1 MMMALGGCVLALLM
15 LALGGDSVLKGA
27 SGLSRRFGWSPF
39 VTGLLL
45 VAFGTSIPELAVNA
59 RAFFT
64 GSQSLA
70 LGNAIGSNIVNFGLT
85 LGLAA
90 IVAPLLVRWRAL
102 APLLICLIV
111 ATIALIALGYDGVLS
126 RIEGLIFVIVFFVI
140 VMIAIARSRAE
151 SEDLRNELAAFIRP
165 GQKGFLTTVQ
175 NFLLV
180 LLVLVGAYGPNLA
193 PVVVGVLEFLLL
205 FGISGV
211 GVMLHRR
218 SKLLQT
224 DADFEGP
231 GTSLLRFA
239 IGALL
244 LYFGAGW
251 LVQYAPIVGAAWG
264 MTPLLTGLIVVAIA
278 TALPEAVAAMSAA
291 RRGQGDMVVGHV
303 IGSSLF
309 NLLIVVGGMAALRDL
324 PIPASF
330 VGFELPAALA
340 VSLLLYPMLRRDLQI
355 SRAEGWVLFV
365 SFIAWVIFELLLS
378 R

>member
-1 MMMALGGCVLALLM
+1 MIMALGWCVLALVF

-27 SGLSRRFGWSPF
+27 SGLSRRFHWSPF

-70 LGNAIGSNIVNFGLT
+70 LGNAVGSNVVNFGLT

-111 ATIALIALGYDGVLS
+111 ATIALIALGYDGVLT
-126 RIEGLIFVIVFFVI
+126 RIEGLIFVLAFVVVVAVAIVRSRRETPEVQEAIAGYLTTGDDLALNVLRFVI
-140 VMIAIARSRAE
+140 
-151 SEDLRNELAAFIRP
+151 
-165 GQKGFLTTVQ
+165 
-175 NFLLV
+175 
-180 LLVLVGAYGPNLA
+180 GA
-193 PVVVGVLEFLLL
+193 V
-205 FGISGV
+205 
-211 GVMLHRR
+211 
-218 SKLLQT
+218 
-224 DADFEGP
+224 
-231 GTSLLRFA
+231 
-239 IGALL
+239 L
-244 LYFGAGW
+244 LYFGAMW
-251 LVQYAPIVGAAWG
+251 LVQHAPIVGTAWG
-264 MTPLLTGLIVVAIA
+264 MSPLLTGLIIVAIA
-278 TALPEAVAAMSAA
+278 TALPEAVAAMAAA

-340 VSLLLYPMLRRDLQI
+340 ASLLLYPMLRRDLQI
-355 SRAEGWVLFV
+355 SRAEGWVLLLA
-365 SFIAWVIFELLLS
+365 FIAWVVFELLLS

>member
-1 MMMALGGCVLALLM
+1 MIMALGWCVLALAF

-59 RAFFT
+59 RAFVT

-111 ATIALIALGYDGVLS
+111 ATIALIALGYDGVLT
-126 RIEGLIFVIVFFVI
+126 RVEGAIFVLAFIVV
-140 VMIAIARSRAE
+140 VAVAVVRSRRE
-151 SEDLRNELAAFIRP
+151 TPELQEEIA
-165 GQKGFLTTVQ
+165 GYLKTGDGLGLNV
-175 NFLLV
+175 
-180 LLVLVGAYGPNLA
+180 
-193 PVVVGVLEFLLL
+193 
-205 FGISGV
+205 
-211 GVMLHRR
+211 
-218 SKLLQT
+218 
-224 DADFEGP
+224 
-231 GTSLLRFA
+231 LRFI
-239 IGALL
+239 IGAVL
-244 LYFGAGW
+244 LYFGAMW
-251 LVQYAPIVGAAWG
+251 LVQHAPIVGTASG
-264 MTPLLTGLIVVAIA
+264 MSPLLTGLIVVAIA
-278 TALPEAVAAMSAA
+278 TALPEAVAAMAAA

-355 SRAEGWVLFV
+355 SRAEGWVLLLA
-365 SFIAWVIFELLLS
+365 FIGWVVFELMLS
-378 R
+378 S

>member
-1 MMMALGGCVLALLM
+1 MIMALGWCVLALVF

-27 SGLSRRFGWSPF
+27 SGLSRRFHWSPF

-70 LGNAIGSNIVNFGLT
+70 LGNAVGSNIVNFGLT

-102 APLLICLIV
+102 APLLICLIA
-111 ATIALIALGYDGVLS
+111 ATIALIALGYDGVLT
-126 RIEGLIFVIVFFVI
+126 RIEGAIFVLAFVVVVAVAIVRSRRETPEVQESIAGYLKTGDDLALNVLRFVI
-140 VMIAIARSRAE
+140 
-151 SEDLRNELAAFIRP
+151 
-165 GQKGFLTTVQ
+165 
-175 NFLLV
+175 
-180 LLVLVGAYGPNLA
+180 GA
-193 PVVVGVLEFLLL
+193 V
-205 FGISGV
+205 
-211 GVMLHRR
+211 
-218 SKLLQT
+218 
-224 DADFEGP
+224 
-231 GTSLLRFA
+231 
-239 IGALL
+239 L
-244 LYFGAGW
+244 LYFGAMW
-251 LVQYAPIVGAAWG
+251 LVQHAPIVGTAWG
-264 MTPLLTGLIVVAIA
+264 MSPLLTGLIIVAIA
-278 TALPEAVAAMSAA
+278 TALPEAVAAMAAA

-340 VSLLLYPMLRRDLQI
+340 ASLLLYPMLRRDLQI
-355 SRAEGWVLFV
+355 SRAEGWVLLLA
-365 SFIAWVIFELLLS
+365 FIGWVVFELLLS

>member
-1 MMMALGGCVLALLM
+1 MTMALGWCVLALVL

-39 VTGLLL
+39 ATGLLL
-45 VAFGTSIPELAVNA
+45 VAFGTSVPELAVNA

-90 IVAPLLVRWRAL
+90 MVAPLLVRWRAL
-102 APLLICLIV
+102 APLLVCLIG
-111 ATIALIALGYDGVLS
+111 ATLALIALGYDGVLT
-126 RIEGLIFVIVFFVI
+126 RIEGLIFVLAFLVVMAVAVI
-140 VMIAIARSRAE
+140 RSRRE
-151 SEDLRNELAAFIRP
+151 TPELKDEIA
-165 GQKGFLTTVQ
+165 GFLKTGDGLGL
-175 NFLLV
+175 N
-180 LLVLVGAYGPNLA
+180 
-193 PVVVGVLEFLLL
+193 
-205 FGISGV
+205 
-211 GVMLHRR
+211 
-218 SKLLQT
+218 
-224 DADFEGP
+224 
-231 GTSLLRFA
+231 LLRFA
-239 IGALL
+239 IGAAL
-244 LYFGAGW
+244 LYFGAKW
-251 LVQYAPIVGAAWG
+251 LVQHAPIVGTVLG

-278 TALPEAVAAMSAA
+278 TALPEAAAAMSAA
-291 RRGQGDMVVGHV
+291 RRGHGDMVVGHV

-340 VSLLLYPMLRRDLQI
+340 AALLLYPMLRRDLQI
-355 SRAEGWVLFV
+355 SRLEGGVLFV
-365 SFIAWVIFELLLS
+365 SFLAWVFFEIALS

>member
-1 MMMALGGCVLALLM
+1 MIMALGWCVLALVF

-27 SGLSRRFGWSPF
+27 SGLSRRFHWSPF

-70 LGNAIGSNIVNFGLT
+70 LGNAVGSNVVNFGLT

-111 ATIALIALGYDGVLS
+111 ATIALIALGYDGVLT
-126 RIEGLIFVIVFFVI
+126 RIEGLIFVLAFVVVVVAVAIVRSRRETPEVQE
-140 VMIAIARSRAE
+140 AIA
-151 SEDLRNELAAFIRP
+151 
-165 GQKGFLTTVQ
+165 GYLTTGDDLAL
-175 NFLLV
+175 NV
-180 LLVLVGAYGPNLA
+180 LRFVVGA
-193 PVVVGVLEFLLL
+193 V
-205 FGISGV
+205 
-211 GVMLHRR
+211 
-218 SKLLQT
+218 
-224 DADFEGP
+224 
-231 GTSLLRFA
+231 
-239 IGALL
+239 L
-244 LYFGAGW
+244 LYFGAMW
-251 LVQYAPIVGAAWG
+251 LVQHAPIVGTAWG
-264 MTPLLTGLIVVAIA
+264 MSPLLTGLIIVAIA
-278 TALPEAVAAMSAA
+278 TALPEAVAAMAAA

-340 VSLLLYPMLRRDLQI
+340 ASLLLYPMLRRDLQI
-355 SRAEGWVLFV
+355 SRAEGWVLLLA
-365 SFIAWVIFELLLS
+365 FIAWVVFELLLS

>member
-1 MMMALGGCVLALLM
+1 MIMALGWCVLALVF

-27 SGLSRRFGWSPF
+27 SGLSRRFHWSPF

-102 APLLICLIV
+102 APLLICLIA
-111 ATIALIALGYDGVLS
+111 ATIALIALGYDGVLT
-126 RIEGLIFVIVFFVI
+126 RIEGMIFVLAFVVVVAVAIVRSRRETPEVQE
-140 VMIAIARSRAE
+140 AIA
-151 SEDLRNELAAFIRP
+151 
-165 GQKGFLTTVQ
+165 GYLTTGDDLALNALRFV
-175 NFLLV
+175 
-180 LLVLVGAYGPNLA
+180 VGA
-193 PVVVGVLEFLLL
+193 V
-205 FGISGV
+205 
-211 GVMLHRR
+211 
-218 SKLLQT
+218 
-224 DADFEGP
+224 
-231 GTSLLRFA
+231 
-239 IGALL
+239 L
-244 LYFGAGW
+244 LYFGAMW
-251 LVQYAPIVGAAWG
+251 LVQHAPIVGTAWG
-264 MTPLLTGLIVVAIA
+264 MSPLLTGLIIVAIA

-340 VSLLLYPMLRRDLQI
+340 ASLLLYPMLRRDLQI
-355 SRAEGWVLFV
+355 SRAEGWLLLIA
-365 SFIAWVIFELLLS
+365 FIAWVVFELMLS

>member
-1 MMMALGGCVLALLM
+1 MIMALGWCVLALVF

-27 SGLSRRFGWSPF
+27 SGLSRRFHWSPF

-59 RAFFT
+59 RAFVS

-70 LGNAIGSNIVNFGLT
+70 LGNAVGSNIVNFGLT

-111 ATIALIALGYDGVLS
+111 ATIALIALGYDGVLT
-126 RIEGLIFVIVFFVI
+126 RIEGMIFVLAFV
-140 VMIAIARSRAE
+140 VVVAVAIARSRRETPELQEEIAGYLKTGD
-151 SEDLRNELAAFIRP
+151 DLALN
-165 GQKGFLTTVQ
+165 
-175 NFLLV
+175 V
-180 LLVLVGAYGPNLA
+180 LRFVVGA
-193 PVVVGVLEFLLL
+193 V
-205 FGISGV
+205 
-211 GVMLHRR
+211 
-218 SKLLQT
+218 
-224 DADFEGP
+224 
-231 GTSLLRFA
+231 
-239 IGALL
+239 L
-244 LYFGAGW
+244 LYFGAMW
-251 LVQYAPIVGAAWG
+251 LVQHAPIVGTAWG
-264 MTPLLTGLIVVAIA
+264 MSPLLTGLIIVAIA

-340 VSLLLYPMLRRDLQI
+340 ASLLLYPMLRRDLRI
-355 SRAEGWVLFV
+355 SRAEGWVLLLA
-365 SFIAWVIFELLLS
+365 FIAWVVFELLLS

>member
-1 MMMALGGCVLALLM
+1 MVMALGGCVLALLM

-59 RAFFT
+59 RAFHT

-111 ATIALIALGYDGVLS
+111 ATIALIALGYDGVLTRVEGSIFVVAFVVIVALAVIRS
-126 RIEGLIFVIVFFVI
+126 RRETPELQEEISGFLKTGEGLG
-140 VMIAIARSRAE
+140 
-151 SEDLRNELAAFIRP
+151 LN
-165 GQKGFLTTVQ
+165 
-175 NFLLV
+175 
-180 LLVLVGAYGPNLA
+180 
-193 PVVVGVLEFLLL
+193 
-205 FGISGV
+205 
-211 GVMLHRR
+211 
-218 SKLLQT
+218 
-224 DADFEGP
+224 
-231 GTSLLRFA
+231 LLRFA
-239 IGALL
+239 IGAVL
-244 LYFGAGW
+244 LYFGARW
-251 LVQYAPIVGAAWG
+251 MVQYAPIVGAGWG

-278 TALPEAVAAMSAA
+278 TALPEAAAAMSAA

-303 IGSSLF
+303 IGSSVF
-309 NLLIVVGGMAALRDL
+309 NLLIIVGGMAAFRDL
-324 PIPASF
+324 PVPASF

-365 SFIAWVIFELLLS
+365 SFVAWVVFELLLS